1 MNDFEKLNY
10 INKKDI
16 ENKTSNLTA
25 SYTLVRGNLN
35 KLGGEIVMG
44 VDAQTFHEIM
54 DNERVIVL
62 YTIDKKTFNEL

>member
-1 MNDFEKLNY
+1 MNDFEKLNC

-54 DNERVIVL
+54 ENKRIVVL
-62 YTIDKKTFNEL
+62 YTIDKEKFNEL